1 MISPIETTDTR
12 VDQIRLLHAR
22 VPLLNPV
29 RLGAAIIPFRDYV
42 CVEITLTSG
51 EKGYA
56 TGYERNLPLFEVTRA
71 AARSYLGA
79 VASRRAAPKLAA
91 LGATPAPRATMVRG
105 ASLCDIALT
114 DAWCKHLKQPL
125 WAVLGGVRDRVQ
137 VMPVIGYGISA
148 DLAASQ
154 GADLCSRGFRNIK
167 LMIDG
172 NNIDE
177 DKTVIKALSGV
188 LPKGHGFGIDAHWSW
203 KNIAEAL
210 PYCRMAESLGTR
222 FIEDPFAPTQWRV
235 IEDLSRKLDTPL
247 AVGED
252 VIDLHGF
259 RDVAQCGGILRI
271 DASVSGGVSGAVD
284 AAVLA
289 KTQNLP
295 VIPHVFPFLHAH
307 IAFANE
313 AVEAV
318 EMIMPEAGADP
329 IYDFYTQ
336 YPVIENGQ
344 LLADTTPGAGTDINW
359 EALAQYSIKQESL
372 TL

>member
-1 MISPIETTDTR
+1 MATIIDVADVR
-12 VDQIRLLHAR
+12 VDQIRILHAR
-22 VPLLNPV
+22 VPLQNPV
-29 RLGAAIIPFRDYV
+29 RLGNAVIALRDYV

-56 TGYERNLPLFEVTRA
+56 TGYERNLPLFEVTQT
-71 AARSYLGA
+71 AARSYIGA
-79 VASRRAAPKLAA
+79 TASRRAAPKLAA

-114 DAWCKHLKQPL
+114 DAWCKHLGQPL
-125 WAVLGGVRDRVQ
+125 WAVLGGVRDRVP
-137 VMPVIGYGISA
+137 VMPVIGYGMSA

-154 GADLCSRGFRNIK
+154 GGDLCKRGFRNIK

-177 DKTVIKALSGV
+177 DRTVIEALSGA

-203 KNIAEAL
+203 KNLAEAL

-222 FIEDPFAPTQWRV
+222 FIEDPFAPTQWRA
-235 IEDLSRKLDTPL
+235 IEELSRKLDTPL

-252 VIDLHGF
+252 VIDLQGF

-271 DASVSGGVSGAVD
+271 DASVSGGISGAAD
-284 AAVLA
+284 AVVLA
-289 KTQNLP
+289 KAQNLP

-313 AVEAV
+313 TVEAV
-318 EMIMPEAGADP
+318 EMIMPEVGADP
-329 IYDFYTQ
+329 IYDFYTH
-336 YPVIENGQ
+336 YPVIENGE
-344 LLADTTPGAGTDINW
+344 LLADTKPGAGTDINW
-359 EALAQYSIKQESL
+359 EALAKYSIKQESMKL
-372 TL
+372 